1 MLRTKIQENL
11 TTALKNRDTNVLN
24 TLRFLMSSIKNKE
37 IDKGASLEDSD
48 IIQIIKKQLKELNDS
63 LEMYKKANRPELVQ
77 ENQIQ
82 IDILSAYLPEEI
94 SDAELMQEIHKL
106 IEQNKDQYEKNPK
119 VLMGIAVGALKS
131 KADPQRIVK
140 ALQNL

>member
-37 IDKGASLEDSD
+37 IDKGAALEDAD